1 MKTTILLA
9 KKLGVSILLFILPL
23 LAIILSLEI
32 VKQFSD
38 NSEQTEQSTSTEV
51 FVDK

>member
-9 KKLGVSILLFILPL
+9 KKLAVSILLFVLPL

-32 VKQFSD
+32 VKQFS
-38 NSEQTEQSTSTEV
+38 NSGEQSEQSTSTEV
-51 FVDK
+51 FVNK